1 MNCDKAQELFSEF
14 HEETLAEGLRLNVNR
29 HFENCASCAADF
41 TSFQRAYRSI
51 TEVNPPTAPDDLG
64 EMIARRLDRVDFER
78 KRSSA
83 RPLSWVR
90 IGASAAAVA
99 AVLTVA
105 LVYKPN
111 SPRGAGASILPPIA
125 EQAANL
131 TVEKLDGSIRIRF
144 IAREDTRVDV
154 LEGGNAE
161 SILPPNDAKPI
172 RVDTVRAGSSYD
184 VPVSFEGPIP
194 QPLWLKVTGMKETL
208 GVFFPQPAVLTS
220 RVFTGDV
227 PQTLQALAN
236 GYGVVVEARLVGTG
250 RPVKQNL
257 EGTDVLEAA
266 KTALQSTPYK
276 QVSLA
281 NGVLHVR

>member
-125 EQAANL
+125 EQCSRAPVLPCWSNRPSAFL
-131 TVEKLDGSIRIRF
+131 
-144 IAREDTRVDV
+144 ARR
-154 LEGGNAE
+154 
-161 SILPPNDAKPI
+161 
-172 RVDTVRAGSSYD
+172 
-184 VPVSFEGPIP
+184 
-194 QPLWLKVTGMKETL
+194 
-208 GVFFPQPAVLTS
+208 
-220 RVFTGDV
+220 
-227 PQTLQALAN
+227 
-236 GYGVVVEARLVGTG
+236 
-250 RPVKQNL
+250 
-257 EGTDVLEAA
+257 
-266 KTALQSTPYK
+266 
-276 QVSLA
+276 
-281 NGVLHVR
+281 